1 MAVAK
6 TRPCEMEDMVNQN
19 LKDESFRRNK
29 KEKKKKK
36 NYCMKR
42 KRRELGENN
51 NNNRR
56 ENLGEGEVGR
66 KKSWCLGWLL
76 LSVL

>member
-42 KRRELGENN
+42 KK
-51 NNNRR
+51 
-56 ENLGEGEVGR
+56 EGIG
-66 KKSWCLGWLL
+66 
-76 LSVL
+76 

>member
-29 KEKKKKK
+29 KEKKKK
-36 NYCMKR
+36 R
-42 KRRELGENN
+42 II
-51 NNNRR
+51 
-56 ENLGEGEVGR
+56 V
-66 KKSWCLGWLL
+66 
-76 LSVL
+76 